1 MCGPDDQQDVAMA
14 ELDSNAPVVL
24 EAPPKSKKRKRERE
38 KVRPKKQPPYAV
50 IVEND
55 DFHTFDYVIEVLQKV
70 FGYDL
75 QKAFQLTKQ
84 VHLAGQA
91 LVWSG
96 ALELAELKRDQI
108 RGYGPDT
115 YAMKPV
121 TFPLGVR
128 VEQLPG

>member
-1 MCGPDDQQDVAMA
+1 MSEA
-14 ELDSNAPVVL
+14 EAAAPLVL
-24 EAPPKSKKRKRERE
+24 EPPPPEVKERTTKREN
-38 KVRPKKQPPYAV
+38 VRPKKQPPYAV

-55 DFHTFDYVIEVLQKV
+55 DLHTFEYVIEALQKV

-75 QKAFQLTKQ
+75 QKAFLLTSQ
-84 VHLAGQA
+84 VHHAGQA

-108 RGYGPDT
+108 RGFGPDT

>member
-1 MCGPDDQQDVAMA
+1 MSEPDADASA
-14 ELDSNAPVVL
+14 VL
-24 EAPPKSKKRKRERE
+24 EAPPQVKKRTTERE
-38 KVRPKKQPPYAV
+38 KVRPKTQPPYAV

-55 DFHTFDYVIEVLQKV
+55 DFHTFDYVIEVLQRV

-75 QKAFQLTKQ
+75 QKAFLLTSQ
-84 VHLAGQA
+84 VHHTGQA

-108 RGYGPDT
+108 RGFGPDV

-128 VEQLPG
+128 IEKMPG

>member
-1 MCGPDDQQDVAMA
+1 MA
-14 ELDSNAPVVL
+14 ESDSTGTVVL
-24 EAPPKSKKRKRERE
+24 EAPPETKKRKAKRQ
-38 KVRPKKQPPYAV
+38 KVRTRKQPPYAV

-75 QKAFQLTKQ
+75 QKAFILTTQ

-96 ALELAELKRDQI
+96 SLELAELKRDQI
-108 RGYGPDT
+108 RGFGPDV

-128 VEQLPG
+128 IEKLPG